1 MNKLRIAYWVV
12 TGLMAALMGLSGLP
26 DILMIPEAVAVFR
39 HLGYPDYLL
48 PFIGVAKILG
58 AIVVLQPWYPR
69 LKEWAYAG
77 LAIDVVGALYSHL
90 SVGDP
95 PTAWIPPI
103 VAIGLIFG
111 SYALYR
117 KTTADS

>member
-1 MNKLRIAYWVV
+1 
-12 TGLMAALMGLSGLP
+12 
-26 DILMIPEAVAVFR
+26 MIPEAIAVFR

-58 AIVVLQPWYPR
+58 AIAVLQPWYPR

-77 LAIDVVGALYSHL
+77 LAIDVVGALYSHI

-95 PTAWIPPI
+95 PIAWIPPL
-103 VAIGLIFG
+103 VAITLILA
-111 SYALYR
+111 SYALFR
-117 KTTADS
+117 KTSVDR